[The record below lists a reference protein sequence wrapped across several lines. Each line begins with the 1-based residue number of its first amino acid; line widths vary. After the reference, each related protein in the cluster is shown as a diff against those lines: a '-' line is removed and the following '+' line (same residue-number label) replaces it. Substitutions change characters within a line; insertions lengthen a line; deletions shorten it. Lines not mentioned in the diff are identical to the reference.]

1 MGTWRI
7 GWGCPEEINRHCV
20 SGKIMINNQCEIFTF
35 DFHANTYYIYI
46 YLHVYVHMQIYMYTY
61 MYIYTHTEYRSFTY
75 TYIYICFPT
84 YTHYCSTMVK
94 TMRTFWLCQAAAR
107 HAPVTPGQVGP
118 PSCGLFVGILSI
130 CRVHMYI
137 HTHTYIYALHEL
149 IWVDTIRYEMIWF
162 DLICDMIWPYRI
174 WCNHALHCMILCWI
188 EFYCIKSIL
197 IIYTYNS
204 RLYQ

>member
-46 YLHVYVHMQIYMYTY
+46 YTYMYMYICKYTCTLTCI
-61 MYIYTHTEYRSFTY
+61 YIYTHTEYRSFTY

-137 HTHTYIYALHEL
+137 HTHIYIYMHYMNWYEL
-149 IWVDTIRYEMIWF
+149 IR
-162 DLICDMIWPYRI
+162 
-174 WCNHALHCMILCWI
+174 
-188 EFYCIKSIL
+188 
-197 IIYTYNS
+197 
-204 RLYQ
+204 